1 MYARNFSDSNGFK
14 FEWVFNERQSWEMAR
29 LQQTQEKNVGRN
41 KVEQKWKCQRFAPDY
56 HVPEHAFLNQS

>member
-29 LQQTQEKNVGRN
+29 LQQTQEKKR
-41 KVEQKWKCQRFAPDY
+41 QPQ
-56 HVPEHAFLNQS
+56 